1 MKPTDI
7 PFGAKKIA
15 VIGGGI
21 SGMGAAYALAKTHD
35 VTLFESEK
43 RLGGHARTV
52 LAGRD
57 GNQPV
62 DTGFI
67 VFNEVNYPN
76 MVRLFDDLDVPVK
89 NSNMNFGVSIG
100 DGAIEYALRSLPALI
115 AQKRNLVR
123 PAFLRMVRDILHF
136 NRHAFDLAAGSD
148 MTIGQLLE
156 TLGTGAWFRDYYLLP
171 LSGAIWSTPKLGILD
186 YPADSM
192 LRFFKNHALLS
203 TNNHQWK
210 TVDGGS
216 IEYVKRLEWAMRQ
229 RGVKMRLGEDVQGVR
244 RSFLGNAVKTLGSDW
259 MQFDEVV
266 FATHADDTLRLLID
280 PSDDEK
286 ANLGAVRY
294 QPNHATL
301 HADIG
306 VMPKRSACWSSWVY
320 TERSG
325 AAQRGISLSYWMN
338 SLQGIPLDDPL
349 FVTLNDAGQID
360 ERLIYDQATFRHP
373 VYDAAALQAQAKI
386 KGFNG
391 HHNRW
396 YCGAWMA
403 NGFHEDG
410 LASGL
415 A

>member
-1 MKPTDI
+1 
-7 PFGAKKIA
+7 
-15 VIGGGI
+15 
-21 SGMGAAYALAKTHD
+21 MGAAYELAKTHH
-35 VTLFESEK
+35 VTLFESET

-52 LAGRD
+52 LAGRG

-67 VFNEVNYPN
+67 VFNKVNYPHL
-76 MVRLFDDLDVPVK
+76 VRLFDELDVPVK
-89 NSNMNFGVSIG
+89 KSNMNFGVSIG
-100 DGAIEYALRSLPALI
+100 DGALEYALRSVPALL
-115 AQKRNLVR
+115 AQKSNLLR
-123 PAFLRMVRDILHF
+123 PAFLRMIRDILHF
-136 NRHAFDLAAGSD
+136 NRNAFDLAAGSD

-156 TLGTGAWFRDYYLLP
+156 RLGTGAWFRDYYLLP

-203 TNNHQWK
+203 TNNHQWL

-216 IEYVKRLEWAMRQ
+216 VEYVRRLEWAMRL
-229 RGVKMRLGEDVQGVR
+229 RRVTLRLGEDVQAVR
-244 RSFLGNAVKTLGSDW
+244 RSPLGNAVKTATSDW

-266 FATHADDTLRLLID
+266 FATHADDTLRLLAD
-280 PSDDEK
+280 PTEDEK
-286 ANLGAVRY
+286 TNLGAVRY

-301 HADIG
+301 HADTS
-306 VMPKRSACWSSWVY
+306 VMPRRRACWSSWVY
-320 TERSG
+320 TERDHAS
-325 AAQRGISLSYWMN
+325 QRGISLSYWMN
-338 SLQGIPLDDPL
+338 SLQGIPNDDPL
-349 FVTLNDAGQID
+349 FVTLNDDGQID
-360 ERLIYDQATFRHP
+360 ERLIYDQASFRHP
-373 VYDAAALQAQAKI
+373 VYDFAALQAQARI
-386 KGFNG
+386 KAING

-415 A
+415 AVADALIARPVGVLAAE